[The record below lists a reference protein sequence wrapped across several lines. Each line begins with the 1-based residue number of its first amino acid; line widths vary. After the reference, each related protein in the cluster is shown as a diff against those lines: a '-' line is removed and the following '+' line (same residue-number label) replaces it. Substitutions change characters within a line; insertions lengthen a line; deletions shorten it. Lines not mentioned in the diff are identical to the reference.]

1 MRENLDELSAIL
13 DQIYPGLP
21 SDKARFEKAFGRTLY
36 VHLSREDKLAQAVS
50 LIKAEQTGLWHIAPD
65 GAEIQ
70 RVGPPGEPRYDF
82 QRIKDEVSE
91 LEAYDTAWNTWFAQQ
106 HIAPLRI
113 GYERLAGNP
122 AATLI
127 SVCEALGVQPPS
139 ADDVRPGVAALSDE
153 ISLDWMRRYRLD
165 AAV

>member
-36 VHLSREDKLAQAVS
+36 VHLTREDKLAQAVS

-70 RVGPPGEPRYDF
+70 RVGPPREPRYDF

-91 LEAYDTAWNTWFAQQ
+91 LEAYRQPGTRGSHSSTL
-106 HIAPLRI
+106 LRC
-113 GYERLAGNP
+113 G
-122 AATLI
+122 
-127 SVCEALGVQPPS
+127 
-139 ADDVRPGVAALSDE
+139 
-153 ISLDWMRRYRLD
+153 
-165 AAV
+165 